1 LIASTETG
9 NKSVRRCKK
18 NYMNTRN
25 RPEKLT
31 NFIPNLDRPE
41 EPYLTYNSAAKCVFS
56 TFNFCWP
63 AAVLRSRCFVNR
75 TIQSENN
82 GV

>member
-31 NFIPNLDRPE
+31 NFIPNL
-41 EPYLTYNSAAKCVFS
+41 AAPKS
-56 TFNFCWP
+56 PT
-63 AAVLRSRCFVNR
+63 
-75 TIQSENN
+75 
-82 GV
+82 